1 MRSFLAISTIPTI
14 FLLLL
19 LLGSARTAGAQS
31 ALYVTGSQ
39 FYEACWQRRAKEK
52 KEGGFKD
59 VEADTPSQAALWA
72 RCTPLVAETMD
83 KIGFTIG
90 DSRPN
95 ASADARALADFCPN
109 AFTELPIVIDRLYIL
124 VIDAIEKL
132 GGPSTVESMAPAG
145 WVIERALKAR
155 WPRCIDAARPYIAK
169 TRN

>member
-1 MRSFLAISTIPTI
+1 MRSFLAMLAMPTVL

-19 LLGSARTAGAQS
+19 MGGAGTAAAQGAF
-31 ALYVTGSQ
+31 YVTGSQ
-39 FYEACWQRRAKEK
+39 FYEACWQRHAKEK

-59 VEADTPSQAALWA
+59 VEADNPSQAALWA

-83 KIGFTIG
+83 KIGFAIG

-95 ASADARALADFCPN
+95 ASAEARALAPDCPN
-109 AFTELPIVIDRLYIL
+109 AFTELPLAIDRLYFL
-124 VIDAIEKL
+124 VIEAIEKL
-132 GGPSTVESMAPAG
+132 GGPTTVEGFAPAG

-169 TRN
+169 ARN